1 MGRSNQVSAN
11 SSKLIVD
18 EALQVTLPPALCS
31 NFEQRVDTMEEKRR
45 LSIEIS
51 LEEQKRFQRL
61 IPWSLGGRIMRIL
74 IKQTLDMVEK
84 HGDIV
89 LGCLLT
95 GQITALE
102 LLKKGGSDGLIGDT
116 PPSERDD
123 G

>member
-1 MGRSNQVSAN
+1 
-11 SSKLIVD
+11 
-18 EALQVTLPPALCS
+18 
-31 NFEQRVDTMEEKRR
+31 MEEKRR